1 MDINKTSGRRKLNPE
16 RITKKNEKRRLD
28 PSRISYD
35 SAALY
40 SLNQKSGA
48 DTLDRD
54 IEMLHSALGAI
65 GSGWQN
71 KDSMKRRGQ
80 ELASIQDRLSARRKY
95 LSVAQM
101 FPDDFGIT
109 SDQSKAIQRISDL
122 ENDFRNIS
130 DSFNSLG
137 QVYDAFGS
145 ADEYNKAVETQ
156 KEYYDKWG
164 HLADEADFDEYV
176 QAGEKTGISPNATA
190 YGAVV
195 DQKNKE
201 YGDSRYEQFKKEK
214 DIENYASISG
224 NIYDQLSDEE
234 RGIYNY
240 LLGKNGKEK
249 AGEYLEYM
257 FNTASARKGADTAK
271 KIQGIENPF
280 LNSLAHVGYS
290 IYGGMDQ
297 FLSGIASIAA
307 DDQVV
312 SHVGYANGE
321 LMNDL
326 DGWGKYLYQ
335 AGNTVGNMLP
345 SIAISAATGGV
356 AGELLGSASMGI
368 SAGGNAYGQAL
379 AEGYSK
385 EQARAY
391 GVLVGASEGAL
402 QYALGGIKGLGGKLG
417 LGKIGNLAEKAA
429 KIDNALL
436 RISAKLGANILDE
449 TIEEELQNFLEPAFR
464 AILFDEE
471 YDAPTV
477 EELVET
483 AIVTALST
491 GAMSGPSTIA
501 NDNRVNTFK
510 DAQLDMQYSGQG
522 EAWNAA
528 LEKVLGK
535 ERAAEVLN
543 GSYLPTVR
551 ETKAI
556 QKESGVSSEQ
566 IQSGLNEY
574 GTELVQEAEEIKPG
588 SRQAAKIRKEF
599 SQNDGKVT
607 GRSIDNLTRENE
619 SVMRERDKPAIRDTA
634 GERLAELGE
643 AREQIP
649 VIASAISK
657 QVAGEKLTAQER
669 KAIDGSKYGIRV
681 ANELNPE
688 NVGTGL
694 YSNAYLDDIEPTQFY
709 NSYYDKLLQQKQ
721 YMEEAKQRV
730 ESDFPY
736 VSYAPENADS
746 TVDENIQEQIPT
758 ESENA
763 PESAGND
770 VLEQE
775 PDVSADGQTI
785 LKDTGETVQ
794 IKQIASTKNGSMKL
808 SLDNGKTVDARD
820 VSYASPEE
828 AILYETIAGI
838 EASQASANA
847 LIKNYNP
854 ADGVSAEIYARGI
867 AEAYRYGNYG
877 VPMQEMRTDTFA
889 ADLTPAQRE
898 FAYKLGQMD
907 REYSVNTAQKA
918 IMENKNKSGK
928 KKTGQV
934 YFERG
939 VQPQTERQKVSVQAM
954 EKVSEALGVDI
965 HFFASK
971 VDAKGKRIGDN
982 GWYDPQDGSIHID
995 IHAGMTGEGTILF
1008 TASHELVHF
1017 MRQWSPAKFKVLA
1030 DFLFAEYGKKG
1041 ISVDAWIREQKNRAK
1056 EAGRDISYD
1065 TAYEEVVAR
1074 SCEKLLADGAAV
1086 EKLAKL
1092 KARDKSVWQKI
1103 KEYITEL
1110 AGKIRKAYE
1119 GLLPDSAEGRYVAQM
1134 KDTME
1139 RLQELF
1145 IEGISDAGANYKAA
1159 QGSKNAGLGKK
1170 YSVRDVNGNSVVWI
1184 EDNILKE
1191 NKGLPT
1197 HQFIANYI
1205 AEHIGDVYTI
1215 IESGQRVYIGKD
1227 LPGEYTQSKYT
1238 KQILRSR
1245 PGVLKVK
1252 QRSVVGIGEMIEI
1265 ATNRR
1270 WEKTRHTKSK
1280 DAKYGMYRYD
1290 TKVAFPVWD
1299 SHGNKTGANVYDA
1312 ELVIRNASDGK
1323 KYLYDIVNIK
1333 KDNTNSDWL
1342 TQRTIRATEKAAA
1355 QKGEVSAD
1363 SIPSKSENVKRDSEE
1378 KFSTRDPDL
1387 AMEFEKEIRILEKEN
1402 ARLRE
1407 DKEAL
1412 RELAKLQRQL
1422 THGVKFTKTSLL
1434 TAARLLKKNT
1444 NAVGDTKQLVEI
1456 LSEFYGYIA
1465 SSSGQN
1471 MTWDDVAEAAQPAV
1485 DWLMENGKGVRYTD
1499 EHVQEALGDIRK
1511 SRIYLDDVQ
1520 KSEVENTYG
1529 SYDSFR
1535 KQAMGSVILSKKD
1548 SVSLDTK
1555 WQEWSMLY
1563 PEYFDAEVV
1572 PADMPAKLMET
1583 IATLRNSKEIV
1594 STNLYSPEMT
1604 KQEILA
1610 EVYDSYWMTSTMY
1623 TAADVA
1629 QREINRLKLKHMQ
1642 RMDELRQDFID
1653 LKKEHQ
1659 KKTAQLRKKYKEES
1673 VQKQAEII
1681 ARYTASRKKG
1691 IENRKKTAKR
1701 GQIKR
1706 VASEL
1711 ENMLL
1716 HGTKERNVKIGM
1728 QKPVAEL
1735 LDAFNMDTVDAK
1747 SRIAE
1752 YDKRIEKETDTAKRE
1767 KLIQTRERIRLQG
1780 ENVGKHLTQAKAE
1793 YAKFKNSDDPLIA
1806 DSYDEVIDDYIGTV
1820 AELVGD
1826 TPLRNMSLEQL
1837 EAVYKVFK
1845 MVLTAVRSAN
1855 KTFKMGRDQTVADLG
1870 EAVCKEILA
1879 HKGSPLSLP
1888 KVFDNSIWNSLKPIY
1903 AARAIG
1909 SDTIIKLLKGL
1920 DNGEDVWA
1928 RDGQEAREFNLKTQK
1943 EFGYSSWDFKTKYEF
1958 KDKTGSSFSLA
1969 LNEMF
1974 TLYALS
1980 KREQAKKHL
1989 LAGGLVLE
1997 SKNKLSPPFVLTQEL
2012 IDGIAGKL
2020 TKEQKA
2026 FVEKMQKYL
2035 SEVMGAKGN
2044 EVTLQLYGIKL
2055 FGEEYYFPVES
2066 SDTYVRKAESKTK
2079 GEFKIKNASMTK
2091 EVNPNANNPIVVRDF
2106 MDIWSEHVNKMAMYH
2121 AFVLPLE
2128 DFTRVFNYKTGP
2140 TSEAKATSVRAAL
2153 ESTYGKGVT
2162 AYINNLLSDLNGGVR
2177 NQGGTEIP
2185 NKMVSMTKKGA
2196 VLASWSVTVQQPSA
2210 IMRACAH
2217 INPKY
2222 LAAAAPAI
2230 TNYVNFKG
2238 RKKAWEECKKYA
2250 PVAIIKE
2257 MGYFDTGMGK
2267 SSADWIKADST
2278 FFEKVD
2284 DGLAKLPSIADEAT
2298 WVYIWEAV
2306 KKEVAD
2312 KESFKTKEDFLKRAG
2327 ERFTEVIRLT
2337 QVYDSTLSRSGFMRS
2352 KDGIVKMATA
2362 FMAEPTVTMNMLV
2375 DAAIQGKRVGGIRGA
2390 KKVAGT
2396 VGAIVSS
2403 TLLNSILKSVITAMR
2418 DDDEDK
2424 TYLEKY
2430 LGDVYAN
2437 FLDDINPLSY
2447 LPFVKD
2453 AVSIFTGY
2461 DVSRMDMTLISD
2473 LKRAIDAL
2481 GSDKKSFAEKVDGLT
2496 GAVSAFLGVPYKNVS
2511 RDIQGIINTV
2521 KSFASDNKTTK
2532 VGIEM
2537 AIEEAHSGK
2546 KNSDGARIWKYYSS
2560 GEVSQAQTHIQR
2572 VIEEKMR
2579 GGADEDEARGAVR
2592 TSVNSYIKP
2601 LYLDAYA
2608 SGNEDEAGMICDLMD
2623 DIDIYENAA
2632 KTRRKWIKD
2641 AKKEVAERAW
2651 KYYSTGKTS
2660 KAVEC
2665 VRRAIQIREQEGAT
2679 KQEAEAAVLKDMS
2692 ALLES
2697 LYVAAHKA
2705 NNDERMCKIRYLMRD
2720 IGIYGSAGAA
2730 VDVCVNWVKEAYK

>member
-1 MDINKTSGRRKLNPE
+1 MNNADYKEKSQNPE
-16 RITKKNEKRRLD
+16 LSKDDLLQTGNDPGVTAGKVSVYGNSDLITEDERGVFN
-28 PSRISYD
+28 Y
-35 SAALY
+35 LY
-40 SLNQKSGA
+40 NTNQK
-48 DTLDRD
+48 DV
-54 IEMLHSALGAI
+54 ALEYL
-65 GSGWQN
+65 
-71 KDSMKRRGQ
+71 K
-80 ELASIQDRLSARRKY
+80 SIQNTINARQGTEW
-95 LSVAQM
+95 A
-101 FPDDFGIT
+101 
-109 SDQSKAIQRISDL
+109 
-122 ENDFRNIS
+122 E
-130 DSFNSLG
+130 
-137 QVYDAFGS
+137 
-145 ADEYNKAVETQ
+145 
-156 KEYYDKWG
+156 
-164 HLADEADFDEYV
+164 
-176 QAGEKTGISPNATA
+176 
-190 YGAVV
+190 
-195 DQKNKE
+195 
-201 YGDSRYEQFKKEK
+201 
-214 DIENYASISG
+214 
-224 NIYDQLSDEE
+224 
-234 RGIYNY
+234 
-240 LLGKNGKEK
+240 
-249 AGEYLEYM
+249 
-257 FNTASARKGADTAK
+257 
-271 KIQGIENPF
+271 KIQGIENSF
-280 LNSLAHVGYS
+280 LNALSHAGYS
-290 IYGGMDQ
+290 IAAGVDQ
-297 FLSGIASIAA
+297 FVSGIATIGA
-307 DDQVV
+307 DEQVV
-312 SHVGYANGE
+312 SPYAYANGDI
-321 LMNDL
+321 MNDL

-345 SIAISAATGGV
+345 SIAISAVTGGV

-477 EELVET
+477 KELVET

-510 DAQLDMQYSGQG
+510 DAQLDMQYSGHG
-522 EAWNAA
+522 EAFSAA

-574 GTELVQEAEEIKPG
+574 GAELVQKAEKAAPE
-588 SRQAAKIRKEF
+588 SRISEEMQEKFANGRTNGRTLDRVALETDTQIIRQTAA
-599 SQNDGKVT
+599 
-607 GRSIDNLTRENE
+607 
-619 SVMRERDKPAIRDTA
+619 
-634 GERLAELGE
+634 ERLAELGE
-643 AREQIP
+643 KATNISP
-649 VIASAISK
+649 AASAISK
-657 QVAGEKLTAQER
+657 QVAGEKLTAQEKR
-669 KAIDGSKYGIRV
+669 AIDGSKYGIRV

-688 NVGTGL
+688 NAGTGL
-694 YSNAYLDDIEPTQFY
+694 YSNAYIDDIEPTRFY
-709 NSYYDKLLQQKQ
+709 NSYYAQRL
-721 YMEEAKQRV
+721 MERV
-730 ESDFPY
+730 LGQENDSPY

-746 TVDENIQEQIPT
+746 TVDENIQEQIPA

-854 ADGVSAEIYARGI
+854 ADGISAEIYARGI

-877 VPMQEMRTDTFA
+877 VPMQEMSTNTFA

-898 FAYKLGQMD
+898 FAYKLGQVD

-918 IMENKNKSGK
+918 IMENKNESGK
-928 KKTGQV
+928 KKIGQV

-954 EKVSEALGVDI
+954 EKISEALGMDI

-971 VDAKGKRIGDN
+971 VGAEGKRIGDN
-982 GWYDPQDGSIHID
+982 GWYDPQDSSIHLD

-1017 MRQWSPAKFKVLA
+1017 IRQWSPAKFKALA
-1030 DFLFAEYGKKG
+1030 DFLFAEYRKKG
-1041 ISVDAWIREQKNRAK
+1041 VSVDTLIREQMNKAK

-1065 TAYEEVVAR
+1065 TAYEEVVAE

-1119 GLLPDSAEGRYVAQM
+1119 GLLPDSAEGRYIAQM

-1159 QGSKNAGLGKK
+1159 QGSKNAGLDKK
-1170 YSVRDVNGNSVVWI
+1170 YSVRKEFAGEIDAWDGISDKTFHIGNTSKALQGIGVKKSDIIWRSRKI
-1184 EDNILKE
+1184 GAILKKHDGMTKE
-1191 NKGLPT
+1191 VIKQVPYILENPVLVLKSQNSDSRLAIFGEVTDKNGALVTAILELQPTNKGGQILDMSVIASAYGKDSNPAG
-1197 HQFIANYI
+1197 FIMN
-1205 AEHIGDVYTI
+1205 
-1215 IESGQRVYIGKD
+1215 SGLVYIDANKKRTKSWLQGLGLQLPSDTAKQRDAFGLQSPSVAPATLGSVGSITYPDGKVKID
-1227 LPGEYTQSKYT
+1227 SVPASKYI
-1238 KQILRSR
+1238 QYAR
-1245 PGVLKVK
+1245 
-1252 QRSVVGIGEMIEI
+1252 
-1265 ATNRR
+1265 
-1270 WEKTRHTKSK
+1270 KS
-1280 DAKYGMYRYD
+1280 AQE
-1290 TKVAFPVWD
+1290 T
-1299 SHGNKTGANVYDA
+1299 SNK
-1312 ELVIRNASDGK
+1312 
-1323 KYLYDIVNIK
+1323 
-1333 KDNTNSDWL
+1333 
-1342 TQRTIRATEKAAA
+1342 
-1355 QKGEVSAD
+1355 
-1363 SIPSKSENVKRDSEE
+1363 

-1444 NAVGDTKQLVEI
+1444 NAVGDTKQLVGI
-1456 LSEFYGYIA
+1456 LSDFYGYIA

-1485 DWLMENGKGVRYTD
+1485 DWLMENSKGVRYTD
-1499 EHVQEALGDIRK
+1499 EHVQEILSDIHK
-1511 SRIYLDDVQ
+1511 SRVYLDDVQ

-1529 SYDSFR
+1529 SYDSFQ

-1548 SVSLDTK
+1548 SVSLDAK
-1555 WQEWSMLY
+1555 WQEWAMLY

-1583 IATLRNSKEIV
+1583 ITALRDSKETVIKD
-1594 STNLYSPEMT
+1594 LYSPEMT

-1642 RMDELRQDFID
+1642 RMDKLRQDFID

-1681 ARYTASRKKG
+1681 AQYTASRKKG
-1691 IENRKKTAKR
+1691 IENRRKTAKR

-1706 VASEL
+1706 AVSEL
-1711 ENMLL
+1711 NNMLL
-1716 HGTKERNVKIGM
+1716 HGTKERNIKIGM
-1728 QKPVAEL
+1728 QKPIAEL
-1735 LDAFNMDTVDAK
+1735 LDAFNMDTVDAEP
-1747 SRIAE
+1747 RIAE
-1752 YDKRIEKETDTAKRE
+1752 YDKRIAKETDPAERE
-1767 KLIQTRERIRLQG
+1767 KLIQTRERIRMQG
-1780 ENVGKHLTQAKAE
+1780 ENVGGRLTEMKAE
-1793 YAKFKNSDDPLIA
+1793 YAKIKNSGDPLIA
-1806 DSYDEVIDDYIGTV
+1806 GSYDEVIDDYIGTV

-1837 EAVYKVFK
+1837 EAVYKTFK

-1855 KTFKMGRDQTVADLG
+1855 KTFKMGRDQTIANLG
-1870 EAVCKEILA
+1870 EAACKEILA
-1879 HKGSPLSLP
+1879 HKGNPLSLP
-1888 KVFDNSIWNSLKPIY
+1888 KVLDNSIWNSLKPIY

-1909 SDTIIKLLKGL
+1909 SDTITNLFKNLQS
-1920 DNGEDVWA
+1920 GEDVWA
-1928 RDGQEAREFNLKTQK
+1928 KDGQEAREFNLKTQK
-1943 EFGYSSWDFKTKYEF
+1943 EFGYNSWDFKTKHEF
-1958 KDKTGSSFSLA
+1958 KDKAGDSFSLA
-1969 LNEMF
+1969 LDEMF

-2055 FGEEYYFPVES
+2055 FGEEFYFPLES
-2066 SDTYVRKAESKTK
+2066 ADAYTAKSESKSK

-2091 EVNPNANNPIVVRDF
+2091 EVNPNANNPIVVRSF
-2106 MDIWSEHVNKMAMYH
+2106 MDIWSEHVNEMAMYH

-2128 DFTRVFNYKTGP
+2128 DFSRVFNYRTGP

-2177 NQGGTEIP
+2177 NQGGTELP
-2185 NKMVSMTKKGA
+2185 NKMVSLTKKGA
-2196 VLASWSVTVQQPSA
+2196 VLASMSVAIQQPSA
-2210 IMRACAH
+2210 IVRASAY
-2217 INPKY
+2217 ISPKY
-2222 LAAAAPAI
+2222 FAKAA
-2230 TNYVNFKG
+2230 FKG
-2238 RKKAWEECKKYA
+2238 FDFIHHKNAWEECKKYA

-2267 SSADWIKADST
+2267 SSADWIKAFST

-2284 DGLAKLPSIADEAT
+2284 DGLAKAPSMMDEVT
-2298 WVYIWEAV
+2298 WIYIWEAV

-2327 ERFTEVIRLT
+2327 KRFTEVIRLT

-2396 VGAIVSS
+2396 VGAIVTS
-2403 TLLNSILKSVITAMR
+2403 TLLNSVLKSFITAMR

-2430 LGDVYAN
+2430 YGDVYAN

-2481 GSDKKSFAEKVDGLT
+2481 SSDKKSFAEKVDGLT
-2496 GAVSAFLGVPYKNVS
+2496 GAVSAFFGVPYKNVS
-2511 RDIQGIINTV
+2511 RDIKGVINTV
-2521 KSFASDNKTTK
+2521 KSFASDSKTTK

-2546 KNSDGARIWKYYSS
+2546 KTSDGARIWKYYSS
-2560 GEVSQAQTHIQR
+2560 GEVSQAQSHIQR
-2572 VIEEKMR
+2572 MIDEKMR
-2579 GGADEDEARGAVR
+2579 GGFDEDEAKGSVR